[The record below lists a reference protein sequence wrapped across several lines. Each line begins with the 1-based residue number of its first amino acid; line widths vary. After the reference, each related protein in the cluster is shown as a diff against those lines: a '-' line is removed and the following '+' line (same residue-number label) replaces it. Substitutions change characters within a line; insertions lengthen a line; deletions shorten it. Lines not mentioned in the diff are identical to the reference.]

1 MEQSADG
8 CATGILIDFGDT
20 KISKGNK
27 VEGCTE
33 SLVEEEMNIKSSH
46 LGTVD
51 SIQSQ
56 NINSSLFSE
65 KEMCHIS
72 KPKWSTPSPQ
82 SMKIISHEASRI
94 IDKLSIST
102 EEMLCDEV
110 FPAIKSLDDGCF
122 DELNSKSEKVSVTD
136 NFIVEKKPEDNL
148 LVNQNI
154 SVIEIFNDPHVK
166 SEIALEKDNFLCDKM
181 TENSPSFCEDMSKSK
196 FGRNNSPVEEIVSDC
211 STASYEKQLA
221 TPSKSKMIAEVKLS
235 FISEEMPKIPLI
247 SENVCK
253 KELVTALVLN
263 KDSNKKTRHI
273 TSIVDGNPTI
283 FEGTETLDNHSE
295 REPLVQVK
303 QSLGISKGFGF
314 KSSKKRYV
322 EGKNESLMPHAG
334 NKFLVNEIGLKK
346 TEKTSILVENELKEL
361 KISDKVLET
370 KPFIERT
377 GKSIAALSVPL
388 ENRKGKSVMNTS
400 QNYLPKEAIGKH
412 SYKSNVQLQPFSRSK
427 QPLSKSASMKLG
439 TPTVQ
444 SVRRS
449 NSFQTQ
455 RGKNSIPTV
464 EKKSTSSAISSSSR
478 VLKPRMSLSVASNDG
493 KGLSNP
499 LRFGA
504 NFPKAKSF
512 NLATPNPNRRAS
524 DIYFSSEIKVPVP
537 NIRNSTLQNP
547 VFSTSSRSRFSSRL
561 DRPSPLPGFM
571 NDNLAK
577 KLF

>member
-1 MEQSADG
+1 MELSADG
-8 CATGILIDFGDT
+8 CATGILIDFGNT
-20 KISKGNK
+20 KISKGNN

-33 SLVEEEMNIKSSH
+33 SLVEEEMNIKNFH

-51 SIQSQ
+51 RNQSQ
-56 NINSSLFSE
+56 NVNPSLFSE
-65 KEMCHIS
+65 KEMCHIPKS
-72 KPKWSTPSPQ
+72 KWSTPSPQ
-82 SMKIISHEASRI
+82 SMRIISHEASRI
-94 IDKLSIST
+94 IDKLSTST

-122 DELNSKSEKVSVTD
+122 DEHSKSENVSATD
-136 NFIVEKKPEDNL
+136 NSIVEKIPDDNL
-148 LVNQNI
+148 LVNENI
-154 SVIEIFNDPHVK
+154 SVSEIFNDLHVK
-166 SEIALEKDNFLCDKM
+166 SEIAVEENFLCDKM
-181 TENSPSFCEDMSKSK
+181 TANSPSLCEDIPESK

-211 STASYEKQLA
+211 LTASYEKQLA

-235 FISEEMPKIPLI
+235 FISEEKP
-247 SENVCK
+247 E

-263 KDSNKKTRHI
+263 KDSNKKARHI
-273 TSIVDGNPTI
+273 TSVVDGNPTI
-283 FEGTETLDNHSE
+283 FEGTKTLDNHSE
-295 REPLVQVK
+295 REPPVQVK

-314 KSSKKRYV
+314 KSFKKRYV
-322 EGKNESLMPHAG
+322 EGKNENLMPHAG
-334 NKFLVNEIGLKK
+334 NKFVKEIGLKK
-346 TEKTSILVENELKEL
+346 TEKTSIGVENELKEL
-361 KISDKVLET
+361 KISDKVLEI
-370 KPFIERT
+370 KPFIERYA
-377 GKSIAALSVPL
+377 GKSIAAFSVPL

-400 QNYLPKEAIGKH
+400 QNYLPKEAIGKY

-439 TPTVQ
+439 TPIVE

-493 KGLSNP
+493 KGLPTP

-512 NLATPNPNRRAS
+512 NAATPNPNRRAS

-561 DRPSPLPGFM
+561 DRPSPLPGYM